1 MQIQARLYWRILRA
15 CMDKDEYFKDFELKD
30 YTFIVVKKYSL
41 VPLTWKFKDTQK
53 KGTLKYGENSDM
65 KLRDPEDIG
74 KELHYYLTHDCK
86 VPLDISMTEP
96 NDIVKFLNTK
106 M

>member
-1 MQIQARLYWRILRA
+1 MQIQARLYWRILRD

-30 YTFIVVKKYSL
+30 YTFIVVNKNTLTPLAWKYI
-41 VPLTWKFKDTQK
+41 DTQK
-53 KGTLKYGENSDM
+53 RGTLVYGKNHNIE
-65 KLRDPEDIG
+65 LRDPLEVG

-96 NDIVKFLNTK
+96 NDIVKFLNSK